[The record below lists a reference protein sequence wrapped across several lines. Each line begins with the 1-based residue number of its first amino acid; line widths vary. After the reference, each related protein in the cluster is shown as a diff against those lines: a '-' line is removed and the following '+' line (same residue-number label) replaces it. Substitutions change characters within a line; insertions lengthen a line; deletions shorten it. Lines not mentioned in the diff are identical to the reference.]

1 MERRSPP
8 AISHSEKD
16 GEVVSGSVGVIIVK
30 RSAARWKGGGRTGV
44 AIKMKGSG
52 PKEEPKS
59 QGSLRSFAQWS
70 RGGGRGSAEAVEE
83 EEEEEVR
90 SI

>member
-1 MERRSPP
+1 ME
-8 AISHSEKD
+8 
-16 GEVVSGSVGVIIVK
+16 
-30 RSAARWKGGGRTGV
+30 GGRTGV